1 MKRAIF
7 KTLGCKLNQAETT
20 QIAEIMRSAGVAED
34 VHNDVDAVDLIF
46 VNTCAVTS
54 KAAAKS
60 RHLLSK
66 MIRQYP
72 NAIVIAAGCLAQMN
86 AESLLAIRG
95 VDYILGTASRFS
107 TEWWIGKPDKPIVK
121 IDNNVNHV
129 RPAVE
134 AGRPERSRPYL
145 KIQDGCDQT
154 CSYCIIPKLRGS
166 NRSVERADALAM
178 ARSLI
183 DSGAQEIVLTGVR
196 IGSWGSDIG
205 ESGGLSSLVD
215 ELTRI
220 PGSFRIRL
228 GSIEPW
234 EITDDLITLVTKNE
248 KVCPHLHVPFQHT
261 EARLL
266 EMMGRPDPV
275 NTIERLC
282 SLKSDYSDMALGVD
296 LITGFPG
303 ETEVEFNNLVTKIKE
318 IPVSYLHVFGFS
330 PRPGTPAAR
339 MPNQVHQHTIKERV
353 ARLINIGQ
361 GKRRELIASQANHIM
376 TVIPDRSNK
385 EDEWI
390 PAVSDNY
397 IKLHIKKSEV
407 QIGRFLRVKMT
418 LDSASF
424 PVGFCV

>member
-20 QIAEIMRSAGVAED
+20 QIAEIMRSAGIAED

-72 NAIVIAAGCLAQMN
+72 NAVVIAAGCLAQMN

-107 TEWWIGKPDKPIVK
+107 TEWWIGKPDVPIVK
-121 IDNNVNHV
+121 VDNNVNHV
-129 RPAVE
+129 RSAVE
-134 AGRPERSRPYL
+134 VGRPERSRPYL
-145 KIQDGCDQT
+145 KIQDGCEQA
-154 CSYCIIPKLRGS
+154 CSYCIIPQLRGS
-166 NRSVERADALAM
+166 NRSVERADVLTM
-178 ARSLI
+178 ACSLI
-183 DSGAQEIVLTGVR
+183 DSGVQEIVLTGVR

-205 ESGGLSSLVD
+205 ESDGLSSLVD

-234 EITDDLITLVTKNE
+234 EITDDLITLVTTNE
-248 KVCPHLHVPFQHT
+248 KVCSHLHVPFQHT

-282 SLKSDYSDMALGVD
+282 SLKSDYPDMALGID
-296 LITGFPG
+296 LIAGFPG
-303 ETEVEFNNLVTKIKE
+303 ETEVEFNNLIAKVE
-318 IPVSYLHVFGFS
+318 EMPVNYLHAFGFS
-330 PRPGTPAAR
+330 PRPGTPAVKMR
-339 MPNQVHQHTIKERV
+339 NQVHQHTIKERV
-353 ARLINIGQ
+353 ARLINTGR
-361 GKRRELIASQANHIM
+361 GKRREFLASQANRIM

-397 IKLHIKKSEV
+397 IKVHIKKSEV
-407 QIGRFLRVKMT
+407 QIGRFLRIKMT